1 VSAPVSLT
9 IRPAE
14 DRDSETIAILLA
26 QLGYP
31 APADDIPRRI
41 RAVTEIVDAIAIV
54 AENSNG
60 EVVGLATAR
69 LIPSIHAH
77 DPSGWLT
84 TLVVLES
91 ARGQGVG
98 SQLVSFV
105 EDWTIAKGA
114 DRITVTSGK
123 QRERT
128 HKFYLER
135 GYIHQGLRFMKR
147 FPGEPAP

>member
-1 VSAPVSLT
+1 METLT

-14 DRDSETIAILLA
+14 DRDSEAISILLG

-31 APADDIPRRI
+31 SPAADIPRRI

-54 AENSNG
+54 AEAPRG

-69 LIPSIHAH
+69 LIPSIHDAN
-77 DPSGWLT
+77 PSGWLT

-105 EDWTIAKGA
+105 EDWVQARGA

-123 QRERT
+123 QRTKT
-128 HKFYLER
+128 HQFYMER
-135 GYIHQGLRFMKR
+135 GYTHQGLRFLKR
-147 FPGEPAP
+147 FAAEQAP